1 VKPPPTPSPSEPIH
15 EQLAQQVRLRLL
27 AGEWPPETALPSIR
41 RLAQQQQVSPV
52 TVQKA
57 YDLLIREGL
66 LQARPAK
73 GFYPIPISPQQQRQ
87 KAIQRLRQQL
97 EPLIREASAAG
108 LSRSQLRQTVIRA
121 VENR

>member
-1 VKPPPTPSPSEPIH
+1 
-15 EQLAQQVRLRLL
+15 
-27 AGEWPPETALPSIR
+27 
-41 RLAQQQQVSPV
+41 
-52 TVQKA
+52 VQKA

-73 GFYPIPISPQQQRQ
+73 GFYPLPISPQQQRQ

-97 EPLIREASAAG
+97 EPLLQEARAAG
-108 LSRSQLRQTVIRA
+108 LSRSQLRQTVLRA